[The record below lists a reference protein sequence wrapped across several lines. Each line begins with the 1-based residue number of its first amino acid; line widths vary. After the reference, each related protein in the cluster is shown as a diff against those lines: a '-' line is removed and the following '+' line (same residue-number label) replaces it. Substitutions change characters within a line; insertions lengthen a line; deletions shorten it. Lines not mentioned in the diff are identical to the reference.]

1 MAAPHTGGSRSVATA
16 AKMAALHIGEPIMGS
31 RRPGGSLLKRR
42 ERRFP
47 DAPLRT
53 GLSPMVG
60 GSGSVNF
67 VSRNSS
73 RHERNEICYNV
84 CR

>member
-1 MAAPHTGGSRSVATA
+1 
-16 AKMAALHIGEPIMGS
+16 MGS
-31 RRPGGSLLKRR
+31 RRPGGSLLKQR

-47 DAPLRT
+47 DAPLCT

-60 GSGSVNF
+60 GLGSVNF